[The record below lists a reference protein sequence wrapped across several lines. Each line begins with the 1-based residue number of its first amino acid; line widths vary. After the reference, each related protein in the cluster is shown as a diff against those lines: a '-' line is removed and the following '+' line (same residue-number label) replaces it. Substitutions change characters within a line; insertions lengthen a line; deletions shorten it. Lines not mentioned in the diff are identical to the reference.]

1 MTDNITP
8 AVPAVHA
15 AIVKVAD
22 ELRKTGISKGRQ
34 CNVTNGPKFA
44 FRGIEDVYAALAPLL
59 AAEHLYIRPKAMQF
73 LSNEIAGKQHLLRLL
88 VTYTITCATDGS
100 SVEAQVI
107 GEGADSSDKGAGK
120 AMSYAYKSLA
130 FQLFCIPVVGQP
142 DSDTEQVE
150 PETPYINEGLAVRA
164 REAAEK
170 GVESFRAFW
179 RSSSKADK
187 EALDAAKMVPSLQ
200 TIATAADARAAI
212 PEVDHV

>member
-1 MTDNITP
+1 MTDTITP

-88 VTYTITCATDGS
+88 VTYTITCAIDGS

-142 DSDTEQVE
+142 DSDAEQVE
-150 PETPYINEGLAVRA
+150 PEAPYIDEGLSVRA
-164 REAAEK
+164 REAAQQGTEN
-170 GVESFRAFW
+170 FREFY
-179 RSSSKADK
+179 KALNKDDK
-187 EALDAAKMVPSLQ
+187 HALHAAKMIASLQ
-200 TIATAADARAAI
+200 TIAAAADAQSDI
-212 PEVDHV
+212 PEATA